1 MDSVTNDKVQQRG
14 SVAEDTYE
22 SYEQERK
29 PQVDLVYPI
38 SNLHEF
44 ALCLAHCLARHA
56 FRRSGRDVGPSCKDV
71 DRQLATVLG
80 PYTGC
85 RCAVRVSQ
93 RPLDE

>member
-44 ALCLAHCLARHA
+44 
-56 FRRSGRDVGPSCKDV
+56 RRSGRDVGPSCKDV